1 MMLAYKSYFMR
12 GSASQI
18 FILTVLTSNS
28 SADFDIS
35 LVVELRCRLNEISV
49 SCQRALTVIRHLVF
63 HLMLPVVANCML
75 FS

>member
-1 MMLAYKSYFMR
+1 MMSAYKSDFMR
-12 GSASQI
+12 VSAFQI

-35 LVVELRCRLNEISV
+35 LVVKLRCRLYELSV
-49 SCQRALTVIRHLVF
+49 SCQRALTVSRHIVF
-63 HLMLPVVANCML
+63 HLMFLVVANCML